1 MHLIPTTY
9 KYKRSMWLLFKLFLD
24 NLCQF
29 GNTIIG
35 SMASSYMLFLLVS
48 FLFIGQS
55 LTVLAIAYN
64 KGNKFSFSLTICIY
78 V

>member
-1 MHLIPTTY
+1 
-9 KYKRSMWLLFKLFLD
+9 
-24 NLCQF
+24 
-29 GNTIIG
+29 
-35 SMASSYMLFLLVS
+35 MASSYMLFLLVS

-64 KGNKFSFSLTICIY
+64 KGNKFSFSLTIYIY